1 MAEEIRTI
9 IREFVTALTKGDL
22 DKAASYCAEDIV
34 WENTEGR
41 FEGLEEFRRYAGWM
55 SSTMSDMI
63 FSEAGVGVLVEGDHA
78 AFEHRFAGIF
88 EGQRV
93 EWLALCAYELAG
105 GKIQR
110 VRTVQDRLAI
120 LQQGAK
126 GWLEETLV
134 NSLVKRV
141 EKGLH

>member
-1 MAEEIRTI
+1 MT
-9 IREFVTALTKGDL
+9 D
-22 DKAASYCAEDIV
+22 
-34 WENTEGR
+34 
-41 FEGLEEFRRYAGWM
+41 M
-55 SSTMSDMI
+55 S
-63 FSEAGVGVLVEGDHA
+63 FSESGAGILVEGDKA
-78 AFEHRFAGIF
+78 AFEHRFSGIF

-93 EWLALCAYELAG
+93 AWLALCAYELAG

-126 GWLEETLV
+126 GWLEKTLV

>member
-1 MAEEIRTI
+1 MAEENRETI
-9 IREFVTALTKGDL
+9 HEFVTALTKGDL
-22 DKAASYCAEDIV
+22 EKAASHCTEDVV
-34 WENTEGR
+34 WENTEGT
-41 FEGLEEFRRYAGWM
+41 FEGLEEFKRYASWM
-55 SSTMSDMI
+55 SSTMSDMT
-63 FSEAGVGVLVEGDHA
+63 FSEAGVGILVEGDHA
-78 AFEHRFAGIF
+78 AFEHRFVGTF

-93 EWLALCAYELAG
+93 EWLALCAYELTG